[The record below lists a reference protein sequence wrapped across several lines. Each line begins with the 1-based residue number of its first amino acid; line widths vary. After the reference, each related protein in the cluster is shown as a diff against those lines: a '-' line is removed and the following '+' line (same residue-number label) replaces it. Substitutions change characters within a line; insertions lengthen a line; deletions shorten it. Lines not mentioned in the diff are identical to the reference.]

1 MPNVRN
7 TKKKDANAVSTL
19 ETPTT
24 VPKGRRKNAQ
34 LYTGDNL
41 TSMCQML

>member
-24 VPKGRRKNAQ
+24 VPKGRRKMHN
-34 LYTGDNL
+34 YI
-41 TSMCQML
+41 QMII